1 MNWVELRT
9 APNEPIAESWAE
21 LLRINGVPARVPH
34 NPIMQVYLGSG
45 MSPVPVQVPED
56 CEEEGM
62 SILED
67 LLEPLDEVWL

>member
-1 MNWVELRT
+1 MKWVALRT

-34 NPIMQVYLGSG
+34 NPVMQVYLGSG
-45 MSPVPVQVPED
+45 TSPVPVQVPENR
-56 CEEEGM
+56 EEEGR

-67 LLEPLDEVWL
+67 LLEPLDEVSL